1 MWKDICLNAS
11 DDGPV
16 TLDVVEWLGRAAL
29 DMWAFIS
36 YIALFLMTD
45 ASLGSGKVSDCKE
58 RDTRAGYNDSM
69 LAAFEYEFG
78 ALDQLGNPIT
88 TTYLNLMYVAPNQA
102 LPVDSQRDYRSSAFG
117 TKPPPVA
124 LFVSDVA
131 QYFPLGILTWL
142 FEKDQKPGPVR
153 IRENRKQVH
162 AVARTLIDAKRENM
176 RNGDQGKDVLSFL
189 GKP

>member
-1 MWKDICLNAS
+1 
-11 DDGPV
+11 
-16 TLDVVEWLGRAAL
+16 
-29 DMWAFIS
+29 
-36 YIALFLMTD
+36 
-45 ASLGSGKVSDCKE
+45 
-58 RDTRAGYNDSM
+58 
-69 LAAFEYEFG
+69 
-78 ALDQLGNPIT
+78 
-88 TTYLNLMYVAPNQA
+88 MYVAPNQA
-102 LPVDSQRDYRSSAFG
+102 LPADSQRDYRSSAFG

-142 FEKDQKPGPVR
+142 FEKDQNPGAVR